1 MSGTQCLN
9 LNITVPDTIVGTDKK
24 VPVMVFIHGGGYIMG
39 ANYWPQNDPSRL
51 VGFAGELGREVIVVG
66 IK

>member
-1 MSGTQCLN
+1 M
-9 LNITVPDTIVGTDKK
+9 NITVPDTIVGTDKK
-24 VPVMVFIHGGGYIMG
+24 IPVMFFIHGGGYIMG

-51 VGFAGELGREVIVVG
+51 VRLAGEMGREVVVVE